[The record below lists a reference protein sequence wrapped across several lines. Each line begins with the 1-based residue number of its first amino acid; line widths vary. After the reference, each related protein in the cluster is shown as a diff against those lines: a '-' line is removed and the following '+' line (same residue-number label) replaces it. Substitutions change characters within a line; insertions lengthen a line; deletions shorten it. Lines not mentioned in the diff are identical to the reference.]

1 MIYNVLYKGFSIGMT
16 FRKDEAMS
24 WCNTADHKIRVVRI
38 K

>member
-16 FRKDEAMS
+16 FKKDEAMS
-24 WCNTADHKIRVVRI
+24 WCNGPGYEIQERKY